1 MKKTPRTIKKLLEEL
16 ERTPLIQAVCEKVGI
31 SRNTFYRWAKE
42 DTKFAEQVNEALSL
56 GTGVVNDI
64 AVSNVLNGI
73 QKGDPMYTKYWLSH
87 KHPDFRRPFVVK
99 YDSDDIILHRQRVKE
114 RSQLL
119 RMESDAYTELIQH
132 DEEYIQER
140 KRIKELFRKN
150 AHRRSEYQEHQI
162 TKPTERE
169 RMKELVQ
176 RRNMRNQ

>member
-1 MKKTPRTIKKLLEEL
+1 MKKTEFMIKKLLEEL
-16 ERTPLIQAVCEKVGI
+16 ERTPLIQVACEKIGI

-42 DTKFAEQVNEALSL
+42 DKELAEQVSQAISL
-56 GTGVVNDI
+56 GTGVVNDV

-87 KHPDFRRPFVVK
+87 KHPDFRKPFILK
-99 YDSDDIILHRQRVKE
+99 YDDDVIQYRQKVKE
-114 RSQLL
+114 RSQFIRLQ
-119 RMESDAYTELIQH
+119 SDAHTELFQH
-132 DEEYIQER
+132 SEEHTKEM

-150 AHRRSEYQEHQI
+150 AHRRNVNQEHQT